1 MMGLLTWAKC
11 KLEKNWPASLSEAI
25 MKVKGFSNVGHGEKS
40 SFKKDNKFPHK
51 KTPMKGNG
59 IEGKTP
65 QKGKSPNI
73 SKVRDAL
80 PTPGRIQM

>member
-1 MMGLLTWAKC
+1 
-11 KLEKNWPASLSEAI
+11 
-25 MKVKGFSNVGHGEKS
+25 VGHGEKS

-80 PTPGRIQM
+80 PTPRRIQM